1 MKPTTTMVNDFVL
14 KAMEFNTAT
23 LDLKDFMYGC
33 LMGMLERQVPDEGFK
48 LDSTGLDVLKKARL
62 QAIAENRAPLRRRF
76 RK

>member
-1 MKPTTTMVNDFVL
+1 
-14 KAMEFNTAT
+14 
-23 LDLKDFMYGC
+23 
-33 LMGMLERQVPDEGFK
+33 MGMLERQVPDEGFK